1 MAILWK
7 KQVNGMLYE
16 VRTAGN
22 SRRLY
27 SGGVFHSQYNPTT
40 PVTGSVWDLLTLPA
54 FFHPH
59 GSVKRVLVLGVG
71 GGAVI
76 RQLRHF
82 VQPDEITGIERDPVH
97 LYVARRFFG
106 VKEENIELHEADAV
120 QWINEYE
127 GPRFDMIIDD
137 LFGERDGE
145 PVRAVRADTPWLD
158 CLSRHLTR
166 QGMLVIN
173 FTSSK
178 ELRQSAY
185 FSDSPVARRF
195 KTAFQL
201 TVPRCDNAVGV
212 FLRRDCDSQTM
223 RSSLKKIPM
232 LAAALR
238 TKKLRYH
245 IRRIGTQETSAQR
258 RTR

>member
-7 KQVNGMLYE
+7 KQVNGTRYE

-27 SGGVFHSQYNPTT
+27 SDGVFHSQYNPTA

-54 FFHPH
+54 FFYPH
-59 GSVKRVLVLGVG
+59 GKIKRALVLGVG

-76 RQLRHF
+76 QQLRHF
-82 VQPDEITGIERDPVH
+82 VQPGEIIGIERDPVH

-106 VKEENIELHEADAV
+106 VTQENVDLHEADAV

-127 GPRFDMIIDD
+127 GPPFDMVIDD

-145 PVRAVRADTPWLD
+145 PIRAVSVDAPWFD

-173 FTSSK
+173 FASSK

-185 FSDSPVARRF
+185 FSDHRVERRF
-195 KTAFQL
+195 KMAFQL
-201 TVPRCDNAVGV
+201 TVPLCDNAVGV
-212 FLRRDCDSQTM
+212 FLRRESGSHTM
-223 RSSLKKIPM
+223 KDGLKKIPM
-232 LAAALR
+232 LETALR
-238 TKKLRYH
+238 TKKLRYN
-245 IRRIGTQETSAQR
+245 IRRIGKQETVE
-258 RTR
+258 